1 MTMVRLYI
9 NTQLDKGKII
19 FLQDYQIHY
28 LRNVLRLSKKDQI
41 QLFNAQSGEWKGELV
56 TLRKSQGS
64 VLLHERVRLP
74 CIEPDVNLLF
84 APLKQEAM
92 HYLIEKTTELGVN
105 KLFPVMTEFAQVPKV
120 NHEKVV
126 RYCMDA
132 AQQCERL
139 SVPEVFPLKRLDEML
154 EAWEEG
160 RLLIVCLERQESV
173 SVAILLQQLPVDQKV
188 TFLIGP
194 EGGLGPKDIVTLSRY
209 SFVRFCRM
217 GPRILRAET
226 AAVAALACYQSL
238 RGDWQ

>member
-9 NTQLDKGKII
+9 NTQLDTGKII

-28 LRNVLRLSKKDQI
+28 LRNVLRLKEKDQI
-41 QLFNAQSGEWKGELV
+41 QLFNAESGEWRGELV
-56 TLRKSQGS
+56 TLTKSQGS
-64 VLLHERVRLP
+64 VLLQQQIRP
-74 CIEPDVNLLF
+74 MAIEPNVDLLF

-92 HYLIEKTTELGVN
+92 HYLIEKATELGVSR
-105 KLFPVMTEFAQVPKV
+105 LFPVMTEFAQIPKV
-120 NHEKVV
+120 NREKVL

-139 SVPEVFPLKRLDEML
+139 SVPEVFSLTSLHDVL
-154 EAWEEG
+154 QSWEEE

-173 SVAILLQQLPVDQKV
+173 AIAVLLQQLPAEQKV
-188 TFLIGP
+188 AFLIGP
-194 EGGLGPKDIVTLSRY
+194 EGGLSPKDIATLSCC